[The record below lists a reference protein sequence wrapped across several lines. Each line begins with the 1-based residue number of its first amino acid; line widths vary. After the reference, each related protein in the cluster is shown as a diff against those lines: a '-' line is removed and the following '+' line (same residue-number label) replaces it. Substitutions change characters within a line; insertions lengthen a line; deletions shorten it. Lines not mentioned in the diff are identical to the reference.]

1 MPVLP
6 LEKKQNCFESLHGKK
21 KVTSQDY
28 SLQKEQDY
36 QEQDE
41 GSLLIIRIQISHS
54 LKDIFTL

>member
-1 MPVLP
+1 M
-6 LEKKQNCFESLHGKK
+6 EKK

-28 SLQKEQDY
+28 SRQKEQDY